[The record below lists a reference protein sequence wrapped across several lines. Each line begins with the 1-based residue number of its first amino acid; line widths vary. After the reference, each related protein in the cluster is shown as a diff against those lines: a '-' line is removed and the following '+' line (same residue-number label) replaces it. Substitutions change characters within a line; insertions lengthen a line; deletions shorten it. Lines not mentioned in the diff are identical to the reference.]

1 MGSLRECALRGPYY
15 HYYCRRFISIYCIY
29 FYRPCAVSREALQ
42 KGSGDIREPSFHYLS
57 IEGTRHSDAGQY

>member
-15 HYYCRRFISIYCIY
+15 HYYCRRFINIYCIY

-42 KGSGDIREPSFHYLS
+42 EVQVISGNITSL
-57 IEGTRHSDAGQY
+57 

>member
-42 KGSGDIREPSFHYLS
+42 EVQVISGTFLPLPLYRRY
-57 IEGTRHSDAGQY
+57 